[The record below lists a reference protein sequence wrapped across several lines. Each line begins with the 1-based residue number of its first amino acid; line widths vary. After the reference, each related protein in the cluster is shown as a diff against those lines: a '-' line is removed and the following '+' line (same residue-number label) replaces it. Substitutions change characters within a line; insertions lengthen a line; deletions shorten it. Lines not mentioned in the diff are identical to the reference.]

1 MTESATRNC
10 IDKSVL
16 TNEILQ
22 AYPFTARRPSSFLE
36 VGKHILRGEVDA
48 VRYIG
53 KALAIQPDI
62 ADVIS
67 QPRVRL

>member
-1 MTESATRNC
+1 MQG
-10 IDKSVL
+10 D
-16 TNEILQ
+16 
-22 AYPFTARRPSSFLE
+22 
-36 VGKHILRGEVDA
+36 EVDA

-53 KALAIQPDI
+53 EALAIQPDI